1 MRNRA
6 RSDADYKVKNWD
18 RHSQV
23 NLSVLEIREVA
34 MSSAPLFKLKERFE
48 YPAPVSQ
55 EMLTP
60 GICSPK

>member
-23 NLSVLEIREVA
+23 NLFSVGDPGSCREQCTAV
-34 MSSAPLFKLKERFE
+34 
-48 YPAPVSQ
+48 Q
-55 EMLTP
+55 T
-60 GICSPK
+60 